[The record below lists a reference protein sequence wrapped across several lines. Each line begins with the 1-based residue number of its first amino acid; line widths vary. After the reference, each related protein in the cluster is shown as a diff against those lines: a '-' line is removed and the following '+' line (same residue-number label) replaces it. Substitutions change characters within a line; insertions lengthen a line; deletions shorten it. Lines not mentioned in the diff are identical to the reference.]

1 MASGP
6 LLAGTK
12 CVEAG
17 LFWMLGLEP
26 WNILQTFSCY
36 GRPSLHLLLQTAVLL
51 LVTAR
56 ALLM

>member
-1 MASGP
+1 

-12 CVEAG
+12 CAEAG

-26 WNILQTFSCY
+26 WSILQTFSCY
-36 GRPSLHLLLQTAVLL
+36 GRPSLQTAVLL